1 MVIHIIDIEGVG
13 AVKAESNPPVCT
25 DGHRPKLL
33 VLAFKPM
40 QPETG
45 HIHVGRSAGRVEP
58 RQNVAEL
65 PGVFGK
71 DAARVVVFMKA
82 FQTLMAYRPNRL
94 EP

>member
-1 MVIHIIDIEGVG
+1 
-13 AVKAESNPPVCT
+13 
-25 DGHRPKLL
+25 
-33 VLAFKPM
+33 M